1 MKQTACYIHI
11 PFCDHKCI
19 YCDFYSIIT
28 TDSVGSFLTALKKE
42 IEYYSNHYSSQ
53 REFISIFFGGGTPS
67 LMEPA
72 YIEDIINCLRKNFL
86 INENAEIT
94 LETNPGTV
102 SKSKLEEFRKIGINR
117 LSVGIQSFNE
127 EELKFLTRIHNAHTA
142 IETVENAGSVGF
154 ENINVDL
161 IFNLPGQSEEKWL
174 FNLEQAI
181 KLPVKHVSA
190 YSLILE
196 RGTILNKMVLDGKVK
211 MQDDD
216 YDADLYETTLNFFEQ
231 NGFNQYEVSNFAKPG
246 YECIHNNAYWHYID
260 YLGFG
265 TSAHSFVDAVN
276 ASGGKRWWN
285 FSSAKMYIDAVQ
297 KNNNAAAGSEIISKE
312 AKLSEFVM
320 LALRSS
326 GINVPDFQNRF
337 GGEWLKE
344 KHSYFQKLQSAEYIN
359 INDNSIRLTKR
370 GYAICDEILKDLL

>member
-28 TDSVGSFLTALKKE
+28 TDSVSSFLTSIKKE
-42 IEYYSNHYSSQ
+42 IEFYSKLYSSQ
-53 REFISIFFGGGTPS
+53 REFISIYFGGGTPS
-67 LMEPA
+67 LMEPD
-72 YIEDIINCLRKNFL
+72 YIAEIINNVKENFL
-86 INENAEIT
+86 VRENAEIT

-102 SKSKLEEFRKIGINR
+102 SKSKLEEFRKKGINR

-127 EELKFLTRIHNAHTA
+127 EELKFLTRIHSAQTA
-142 IETVENAGSVGF
+142 IETIENAHIAGF
-154 ENINVDL
+154 ENINADL
-161 IFNLPGQSEEKWL
+161 IFNLPGQSKEKWL

-216 YDADLYETTLNFFEQ
+216 YDADLYETTIDFFERR
-231 NGFNQYEVSNFAKPG
+231 GFNQYEVSNFALPG
-246 YECIHNNAYWHYID
+246 YECVHNNAYWHYVD

-265 TSAHSFVDAVN
+265 TSAHSFVDALN
-276 ASGGKRWWN
+276 GEGGKRWWN
-285 FSSAKMYIDAVQ
+285 YSSAKMYIDAIQ
-297 KNNNAAAGSEIISKE
+297 KKHNAEAGSEIISSVD
-312 AKLSEFVM
+312 KLTEFVM

-326 GINVPDFQNRF
+326 GINLSEFEKRF
-337 GGEWLKE
+337 GNGWIE
-344 KHSYFQKLQSAEYIN
+344 KKYFYLQKLQSAEYI
-359 INDNSIRLTKR
+359 IMNDDQIRLTKR
-370 GYAICDEILKDLL
+370 GYAICDEILKELL

>member
-1 MKQTACYIHI
+1 LKQTACYIHI

-28 TDSVGSFLTALKKE
+28 TDSVSSFLTALKKE

-72 YIEDIINCLRKNFL
+72 YIEDIINCLRNNFL
-86 INENAEIT
+86 IKENAEIT

-117 LSVGIQSFNE
+117 LSIGIQSFNK
-127 EELKFLTRIHNAHTA
+127 EELKFLTRIHNAQTA
-142 IETVENAGSVGF
+142 IETVENASSVGF
-154 ENINVDL
+154 DNINVDL
-161 IFNLPGQSEEKWL
+161 IFNLPAQSKEKWL
-174 FNLEQAI
+174 FNLAQAI

-216 YDADLYETTLNFFEQ
+216 YDADLYETTIHFFEQ
-231 NGFNQYEVSNFAKPG
+231 YGFNQYEVSNFAKPG

-276 ASGGKRWWN
+276 GTGGKRWWN
-285 FSSAKMYIDAVQ
+285 FSSAKMYIDAIQ
-297 KNNNAAAGSEIISKE
+297 KNNNAVAGSEIISSGD
-312 AKLSEFVM
+312 KLSEFVM

-344 KHSYFQKLQSAEYIN
+344 KHSYFQKLQSAEFIN